1 MKIKY
6 TPKNTVFVTGS
17 VPTGSRIMA
26 AGAKGI
32 KNVTLGTEAT
42 HAIVFF
48 FVAKFVQMLNHEL
61 HIHDKIYIQG
71 DQINV
76 ISGILTDVGI
86 FLVLNVMAN
95 INCGFYH
102 YFTCL

>member
-32 KNVTLGTEAT
+32 KNVTLGTEA
-42 HAIVFF
+42 IVFF
-48 FVAKFVQMLNHEL
+48 NFL
-61 HIHDKIYIQG
+61 
-71 DQINV
+71 
-76 ISGILTDVGI
+76 DVGI
-86 FLVLNVMAN
+86 FFILNVMAN
-95 INCGFYH
+95 ISCGFYH
-102 YFTCL
+102 YFPCL